1 MKAKYILSFILLSVA
16 LFSGVAQTSPKS
28 VKNHKTAVYVDAQQF
43 PLYGQISTDVNIPYA
58 RLPKYLEGSVR
69 EPVWKLGQD
78 AAGLFIRFRSN
89 STSISVRWTSLK
101 KKEMTHFTPVGA
113 RGLDL
118 YAMKDDQWYFAG
130 SAQPSATSK
139 KNERTIVRNM
149 LPEQREYMLYL
160 SLYDGV
166 TNLEIGVD
174 SLSVIEQPS
183 VYSPRRDKPI
193 VMYGTSILQGGCA
206 NRPGMA
212 HTNIISR
219 MLNRE
224 VVNLGFSGNAKLDY
238 EIAYLMASVKDP
250 GAFVLDY
257 VPNCDSTLIATK
269 AEGFFRI
276 LRDAHPGVPVIF
288 VENPIYPNARFD
300 TKVAARIK
308 AVNTAQRNLY
318 YGLVGK
324 GEKMLY
330 YVFGDALLSPDGE
343 DTVDGT
349 HFTDRGATHY
359 ANEVAPVILRALRR
373 R

>member
-1 MKAKYILSFILLSVA
+1 MKISLAKVKYLLCLA
-16 LFSGVAQTSPKS
+16 LLCIAATIA
-28 VKNHKTAVYVDAQQF
+28 TAKPVYVDASQF
-43 PLYGQISTDVNIPYA
+43 PLYGQISGDVNLPYA
-58 RLPKYLEGSVR
+58 RLPKYLEGSAR

-101 KKEMTHFTPVGA
+101 KKEMMHMTPVGA

-118 YAMKDDQWYFAG
+118 YAMKDGQWYFAG
-130 SAQPSATSK
+130 SALPFANSK
-139 KNERTIVRNM
+139 KSERTIIKNM
-149 LPEQREYMLYL
+149 NPEQKEFMLYL

-166 TNLEIGVD
+166 TNLEIGID

-183 VYSPRRDKPI
+183 VYSPKRDKPI

-212 HTNIISR
+212 HTNIIGR

-224 VVNLGFSGNAKLDY
+224 VINLGFSGNARLDY

-250 GAFVLDY
+250 GVYVLDY
-257 VPNCDSTLIATK
+257 VPNCDSTLVATK

-276 LRDAHPGVPVIF
+276 LRDAHPNVPIVF
-288 VENPIYPNARFD
+288 VENPIYPTARFD
-300 TKVAARIK
+300 MKAAARIK

-330 YVFGDALLSPDGE
+330 YVFGDVLLSEDGE
-343 DTVDGT
+343 DTVDGK

-359 ANEVAPVILRALRR
+359 SEEVAPVIARALRR